1 VNLTSIIFRILAWS
15 SLSAAGVLYFLNQD
29 DFTSFSAKIKGAEN
43 VKNAAKLELES
54 DQNKSTDLING
65 MFRARGKLRLEI
77 EEALANAEKLKEE
90 AEIILLKESDLS
102 AKNAKLLKE
111 LEVVRKELAEQEQK
125 TQQRREQGNPL
136 RLEVEQARSDLQE
149 IEEQNKKVKSNRDQ
163 LDAEFSALRTR
174 REVAQ
179 RSYQEEKDRLLS
191 EIERPPFHYYGDE
204 HEVDVLSVSPS
215 GSGLFIEDGIKSG
228 FRDDF
233 KYLAYEQS
241 EPDQYFYLKASLV
254 QKNLTFL
261 EFDRNYR
268 EKASA
273 SIRSDQ
279 KLFLIR
285 TGDSNTTLE

>member
-1 VNLTSIIFRILAWS
+1 MNLTSIIFRILAWS

-149 IEEQNKKVKSNRDQ
+149 IAEQNKKVKSNRDQ

>member
-1 VNLTSIIFRILAWS
+1 MNLTSIIFRILAWS

-29 DFTSFSAKIKGAEN
+29 DFTSFSAKIKSAEN

-90 AEIILLKESDLS
+90 AEIILFKESDLS

-149 IEEQNKKVKSNRDQ
+149 IEEQNKKVKSNHDQ

>member
-1 VNLTSIIFRILAWS
+1 MNLTSIIFRILAWS

>member
-1 VNLTSIIFRILAWS
+1 MNLTSIIFRILAWS

-90 AEIILLKESDLS
+90 AEIILFKESDLS

-136 RLEVEQARSDLQE
+136 RLEVEQARLDLQE

>member
-1 VNLTSIIFRILAWS
+1 MNLTSIIFRILAWS
-15 SLSAAGVLYFLNQD
+15 SLSAAGILYFLNQD
-29 DFTSFSAKIKGAEN
+29 DFISFSAKIKGAEN

-77 EEALANAEKLKEE
+77 EETLANAEKLKEE
-90 AEIILLKESDLS
+90 AENILLKESDLS

-149 IEEQNKKVKSNRDQ
+149 IEEQNKKVKSNHDQ

-204 HEVDVLSVSPS
+204 QDVVVLSVSPS
-215 GSGLFIEDGIKSG
+215 GSGLFIGDGIKSG

-285 TGDSNTTLE
+285 TGDSNTTVE

>member
-1 VNLTSIIFRILAWS
+1 MNLTSIIFRILAWS

-149 IEEQNKKVKSNRDQ
+149 IEEQNKKVKSNHDQ

-285 TGDSNTTLE
+285 TGDSNTTVE

>member
-1 VNLTSIIFRILAWS
+1 MNLTSIIFRILAWS
-15 SLSAAGVLYFLNQD
+15 SLSAAGVLYFVNQE
-29 DFTSFSAKIKGAEN
+29 DFISFSAKIKGVEN
-43 VKNAAKLELES
+43 EKNAVKLELES

-77 EEALANAEKLKEE
+77 EETLANAEKLKEE

-102 AKNAKLLKE
+102 TKNAKLLRE

-136 RLEVEQARSDLQE
+136 RLEVEQARSDLKE
-149 IEEQNKKVKSNRDQ
+149 IEEQNKKVKSNHDQ

-204 HEVDVLSVSPS
+204 QDVVVLSVSPS
-215 GSGLFIEDGIKSG
+215 GSGLFIGDGIKSG

>member
-1 VNLTSIIFRILAWS
+1 MNLTSIIFRILAWS
-15 SLSAAGVLYFLNQD
+15 SLSAAGILYFLNQD
-29 DFTSFSAKIKGAEN
+29 DFISFSAKIKGAEN

-77 EEALANAEKLKEE
+77 EETLANAEKLKEE
-90 AEIILLKESDLS
+90 AENILLKESDLS

-149 IEEQNKKVKSNRDQ
+149 IEEQNKKVKSNHDQ

-285 TGDSNTTLE
+285 TGDSNTTVE

>member
-1 VNLTSIIFRILAWS
+1 MNLTSIIFRILAWS

-215 GSGLFIEDGIKSG
+215 GSGLFIGDGIKSG

-261 EFDRNYR
+261 EFDQNYR

>member
-1 VNLTSIIFRILAWS
+1 MNLTSIIFRILAWS

-29 DFTSFSAKIKGAEN
+29 DFTSFSAKIKVAEN

-90 AEIILLKESDLS
+90 AEIILIKESDLS

-111 LEVVRKELAEQEQK
+111 LEVIRKELAEQEQK

-241 EPDQYFYLKASLV
+241 EPDQYIYLKASLV

-279 KLFLIR
+279 KLFLIQ
-285 TGDSNTTLE
+285 

>member
-1 VNLTSIIFRILAWS
+1 MNLTSIIFRILAWS

-90 AEIILLKESDLS
+90 AEIILFKESDLS

-149 IEEQNKKVKSNRDQ
+149 IEEQNKKVKSNHDQ

-268 EKASA
+268 EKVSA

-285 TGDSNTTLE
+285 TGDSNTTVE

>member
-1 VNLTSIIFRILAWS
+1 
-15 SLSAAGVLYFLNQD
+15 
-29 DFTSFSAKIKGAEN
+29 
-43 VKNAAKLELES
+43 
-54 DQNKSTDLING
+54 
-65 MFRARGKLRLEI
+65 M
-77 EEALANAEKLKEE
+77 
-90 AEIILLKESDLS
+90 
-102 AKNAKLLKE
+102 
-111 LEVVRKELAEQEQK
+111 
-125 TQQRREQGNPL
+125 
-136 RLEVEQARSDLQE
+136 EVEQARSDLQE
-149 IEEQNKKVKSNRDQ
+149 IEEQNKKVKSNHDQ

-268 EKASA
+268 EKASS

>member
-1 VNLTSIIFRILAWS
+1 MNLTSIIFRILAWS

-102 AKNAKLLKE
+102 KLLRE

-136 RLEVEQARSDLQE
+136 RLEVEQARSDLKE
-149 IEEQNKKVKSNRDQ
+149 IEEQNKKVKSNHDQ

-204 HEVDVLSVSPS
+204 QDVVVLSVSPS
-215 GSGLFIEDGIKSG
+215 GSGLFIGDGIKSG

-268 EKASA
+268 EKASS

>member
-1 VNLTSIIFRILAWS
+1 MNLTSIIFRILAWS

-54 DQNKSTDLING
+54 DQNKSNDLING

>member
-1 VNLTSIIFRILAWS
+1 MNLTSIIFRILAWS

-90 AEIILLKESDLS
+90 AEIILFKESDLS

>member
-1 VNLTSIIFRILAWS
+1 MNLTSIIFRILAWS
-15 SLSAAGVLYFLNQD
+15 SLSAAGILYFLNQD
-29 DFTSFSAKIKGAEN
+29 DFISFSAKIKGAEN

-77 EEALANAEKLKEE
+77 EETLANAEKLKEE
-90 AEIILLKESDLS
+90 AENILLKESDLS

-149 IEEQNKKVKSNRDQ
+149 IEEQNKKVKSNHDQ

-215 GSGLFIEDGIKSG
+215 GSGLFIGDGIKSG

-285 TGDSNTTLE
+285 TGDSNTTVE

>member
-1 VNLTSIIFRILAWS
+1 MNLTSIIFRILAWS

-77 EEALANAEKLKEE
+77 EETLANAEKLKEE

-215 GSGLFIEDGIKSG
+215 GSGLFIGDGIKSG

-261 EFDRNYR
+261 EFDQNYR

>member
-1 VNLTSIIFRILAWS
+1 
-15 SLSAAGVLYFLNQD
+15 
-29 DFTSFSAKIKGAEN
+29 
-43 VKNAAKLELES
+43 
-54 DQNKSTDLING
+54 
-65 MFRARGKLRLEI
+65 M
-77 EEALANAEKLKEE
+77 
-90 AEIILLKESDLS
+90 
-102 AKNAKLLKE
+102 
-111 LEVVRKELAEQEQK
+111 
-125 TQQRREQGNPL
+125 
-136 RLEVEQARSDLQE
+136 
-149 IEEQNKKVKSNRDQ
+149 
-163 LDAEFSALRTR
+163 DAEFSALRTR

-204 HEVDVLSVSPS
+204 QDVVVLSVSPS
-215 GSGLFIEDGIKSG
+215 GSGLFIGDGIKSG

-268 EKASA
+268 EKASS

>member
-1 VNLTSIIFRILAWS
+1 MGSEMCIR
-15 SLSAAGVLYFLNQD
+15 D
-29 DFTSFSAKIKGAEN
+29 
-43 VKNAAKLELES
+43 
-54 DQNKSTDLING
+54 
-65 MFRARGKLRLEI
+65 R
-77 EEALANAEKLKEE
+77 
-90 AEIILLKESDLS
+90 
-102 AKNAKLLKE
+102 
-111 LEVVRKELAEQEQK
+111 
-125 TQQRREQGNPL
+125 
-136 RLEVEQARSDLQE
+136 
-149 IEEQNKKVKSNRDQ
+149 SNRDQ

-268 EKASA
+268 EKVSA